1 MSHLNFA
8 LSSNIKYQLGD
19 LNQKLITTINA
30 LDCSTLGD
38 NLITSHQVYYVSK
51 VLIPGESVQN
61 KQEHLV
67 ANKVGS
73 VTPLV

>member
-1 MSHLNFA
+1 MSHLNFT

-38 NLITSHQVYYVSK
+38 NLITSRQVDYVSK
-51 VLIPGESVQN
+51 VLIPVESVQN